1 MGSVAV
7 DPMERAH
14 KREAAHTRPQGSQWA
29 TGMGVYELPVS
40 FYGFYNQFTLRHDTL
55 WCLMWP
61 QPERVVRWDGLS
73 LIQRY
78 FDASEVIERAPD
90 LERDRGMA
98 RASESHG
105 IEPLI
110 HGELLMVQD
119 PAGVHNSLVC
129 RRVGECEGTS
139 AVPVHLWHSF
149 PFLGLG
155 PIPGSND
162 CPLR

>member
-1 MGSVAV
+1 
-7 DPMERAH
+7 
-14 KREAAHTRPQGSQWA
+14 
-29 TGMGVYELPVS
+29 MGVYELPVS

-78 FDASEVIERAPD
+78 FYASEVIERAPD

-110 HGELLMVQD
+110 H
-119 PAGVHNSLVC
+119 N
-129 RRVGECEGTS
+129 
-139 AVPVHLWHSF
+139 
-149 PFLGLG
+149 
-155 PIPGSND
+155 
-162 CPLR
+162 